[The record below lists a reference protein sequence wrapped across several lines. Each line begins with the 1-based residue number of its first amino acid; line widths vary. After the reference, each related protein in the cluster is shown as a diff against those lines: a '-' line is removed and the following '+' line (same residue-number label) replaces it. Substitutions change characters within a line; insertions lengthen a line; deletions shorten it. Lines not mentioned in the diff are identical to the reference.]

1 MGENIACCIDLLYIS
16 AALCSRTQS
25 SGQAPDSRRE
35 PSVSKFSSQMAK
47 YCSSSHNRW
56 SIYVTDQLASLP
68 PRSPL
73 MERLHLLSP
82 VPLWLNRSTLP
93 AGLFWRTGSQF
104 AAVIIISIFVLRY
117 MLLWWYP
124 QLVPSAEDT
133 LLKMTRPSFI
143 FLLRY
148 VAARL
153 MWSCEQVVMICPMT
167 R

>member
-82 VPLWLNRSTLP
+82 VPLWLNRP
-93 AGLFWRTGSQF
+93 HF
-104 AAVIIISIFVLRY
+104 ACRALQENWISVCCSDHNLHLCPPLHAFMV
-117 MLLWWYP
+117 
-124 QLVPSAEDT
+124 VPSARALSWGHVTKNDKT
-133 LLKMTRPSFI
+133 
-143 FLLRY
+143 FLY
-148 VAARL
+148 ISA
-153 MWSCEQVVMICPMT
+153 
-167 R
+167 